1 MWLKWTP
8 LHAAA
13 CAAAISLSVLAQLRV
28 SADPPS
34 SSRSVPS
41 SESGALNSRQKSP
54 ASSKEK
60 PQKAPKEKQKKAP
73 DAQAKAGQASPQ
85 SGAAADRHAT
95 RGMYLAR
102 TALSYRGVPY
112 RFGGRSARSGFDCS
126 GLVQSVYA
134 KWGLYLP
141 RVARAQYKMGKR
153 VKPKDLLPG
162 DLVFFK
168 NTYKRG
174 ISHVGIYIGD
184 NFFIHASRP
193 GVGVVVS
200 RLDRGYHKRHW
211 AGARRLDLSKLPPV
225 PGEAQ
230 TTPQVV
236 IQETPDAPAVAVPAP
251 SSDPAPAR

>member
-1 MWLKWTP
+1 MHQQRMWLKWTP

-13 CAAAISLSVLAQLRV
+13 CAAAISLSVLAQLSV

-34 SSRSVPS
+34 SSRSVSS
-41 SESGALNSRQKSP
+41 SEPVALNSRQKSP
-54 ASSKEK
+54 ASSQEK
-60 PQKAPKEKQKKAP
+60 PQKAPDSP
-73 DAQAKAGQASPQ
+73 AKAGQASPQ

-102 TALSYRGVPY
+102 TALSYRGAPY

-251 SSDPAPAR
+251 AAPSSAPAH

>member
-1 MWLKWTP
+1 MQHKRMWRKWTP
-8 LHAAA
+8 LHTAA
-13 CAAAISLSVLAQLRV
+13 CAAALSLSVFAQLRV
-28 SADPPS
+28 NAEPPS
-34 SSRSVPS
+34 SARSVPP
-41 SESGALNSRQKSP
+41 SEPDALNSRQKSP
-54 ASSKEK
+54 ASSTEK
-60 PQKAPKEKQKKAP
+60 RHKAP
-73 DAQAKAGQASPQ
+73 DSQEKAGQTAPNS
-85 SGAAADRHAT
+85 SAAADRHAT

-102 TALSYRGVPY
+102 TALSYRGAPY
-112 RFGGRSARSGFDCS
+112 RFGGRSPRSGFDCS

-141 RVARAQYKMGKR
+141 RVARAQYKMGQR
-153 VKPKDLLPG
+153 VKPQDLQPG

-184 NFFIHASRP
+184 SFFIHAARP

-211 AGARRLDLSKLPPV
+211 AGARRLDLSKLPPA

-230 TTPQVV
+230 ATPQVIV
-236 IQETPDAPAVAVPAP
+236 QETPDAPAVAVPPPAAP
-251 SSDPAPAR
+251 SSASAPAN